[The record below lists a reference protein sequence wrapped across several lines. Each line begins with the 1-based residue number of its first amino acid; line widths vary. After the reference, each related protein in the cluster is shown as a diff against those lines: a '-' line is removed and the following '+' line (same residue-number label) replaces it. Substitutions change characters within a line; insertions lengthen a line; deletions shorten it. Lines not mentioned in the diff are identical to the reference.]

1 MLIGRRG
8 DLIAPNDIIRRLGIV
23 DIERYRQIVYSL
35 QTKSLIETSVT
46 KNKAS
51 RIAEQKKI
59 SVRDVPRFRIKQS
72 REITHLRGDHSKAR
86 NGASLKNDAFPK
98 QVALPTPVEGKRMIS
113 ENKTLNETRALYLGN
128 IPPNTNDRDVIMA
141 LAQYGVP
148 EDVVIPKYNGL
159 SKGFAF
165 IEYEDADTAR
175 LVLGAD
181 IKIGGRK
188 LVIRWKAPR
197 RP

>member
-59 SVRDVPRFRIKQS
+59 SVRDVPRCRIKQS

-86 NGASLKNDAFPK
+86 NGASLKNDAFPR

-113 ENKTLNETRALYLGN
+113 ENKTLSWRSRSMACQKTSLFLSITGSLRASRLLSMRMQ
-128 IPPNTNDRDVIMA
+128 IPRGSSLVRT
-141 LAQYGVP
+141 L
-148 EDVVIPKYNGL
+148 
-159 SKGFAF
+159 
-165 IEYEDADTAR
+165 R
-175 LVLGAD
+175 LVD
-181 IKIGGRK
+181 EN
-188 LVIRWKAPR
+188 WS
-197 RP
+197 

>member
-59 SVRDVPRFRIKQS
+59 SVRDVPRCRIKQS

-86 NGASLKNDAFPK
+86 NGASLKNDAFPR

-113 ENKTLNETRALYLGN
+113 ENKTLMKQELYIWAIFLLILMIETLSWRSRSMACQKTSLFLSITGSLRASRLLSMRMQ
-128 IPPNTNDRDVIMA
+128 IPRGSSLVRT
-141 LAQYGVP
+141 L
-148 EDVVIPKYNGL
+148 
-159 SKGFAF
+159 
-165 IEYEDADTAR
+165 R
-175 LVLGAD
+175 LVD
-181 IKIGGRK
+181 EN
-188 LVIRWKAPR
+188 WS
-197 RP
+197 